1 MSLIPAWLRPGN
13 DRELAKTYPGLSATD
28 RARGKAAKR
37 TARNLLRHHN
47 GGMQRTANQS
57 QQWED
62 EQREFGGRP

>member
-1 MSLIPAWLRPGN
+1 MSVLSWLRPGN

-47 GGMQRTANQS
+47 GGLQRAAAKGQR
-57 QQWED
+57 WD
-62 EQREFGGRP
+62 AEQRQFGGRS